1 MVVFAGKTWSAFVLL
16 QRAESGCQRMITG
29 ELQWSLLSCRCGAAV
44 AHDNAEES
52 PVSSLATMFEPVVE
66 VVMVSTVNFNVA
78 GQLVGMVYMGGTSA
92 GKLTTCNAVEE
103 VLTPCMGL
111 QLHVKI
117 GEIEMVHTRVITV
130 NPQRCSYWYNFFNAL
145 PWQHGS
151 CLLLFKYPFT
161 QKALSALPFDPEIRE
176 GPSLPAERFDHYG
189 QGYSA

>member
-44 AHDNAEES
+44 AHDNAEEYDEGGL
-52 PVSSLATMFEPVVE
+52 VS
-66 VVMVSTVNFNVA
+66 NR
-78 GQLVGMVYMGGTSA
+78 LVGMVYMGGTSA
-92 GKLTTCNAVEE
+92 GKLPTCNAVEV

-130 NPQRCSYWYNFFNAL
+130 NPQRCSYCVTF
-145 PWQHGS
+145 
-151 CLLLFKYPFT
+151 
-161 QKALSALPFDPEIRE
+161 
-176 GPSLPAERFDHYG
+176 
-189 QGYSA
+189 

>member
-117 GEIEMVHTRVITV
+117 GEIEM
-130 NPQRCSYWYNFFNAL
+130 
-145 PWQHGS
+145 HGS

>member
-44 AHDNAEES
+44 AHDNAEDFT
-52 PVSSLATMFEPVVE
+52 TMFEPVVE
-66 VVMVSTVNFNVA
+66 VVMVSTVNSNVA

-92 GKLTTCNAVEE
+92 GKLPTCNAVEV

-130 NPQRCSYWYNFFNAL
+130 NPQRCSYCFDAL
-145 PWQHGS
+145 N
-151 CLLLFKYPFT
+151 
-161 QKALSALPFDPEIRE
+161 
-176 GPSLPAERFDHYG
+176 
-189 QGYSA
+189 

>member
-44 AHDNAEES
+44 AHDNAEDFT
-52 PVSSLATMFEPVVE
+52 TMFEPVVE
-66 VVMVSTVNFNVA
+66 VVMVSTVNSNVA

-92 GKLTTCNAVEE
+92 GKLPTCNAVEV

-117 GEIEMVHTRVITV
+117 GEIEM
-130 NPQRCSYWYNFFNAL
+130 
-145 PWQHGS
+145 HGS
-151 CLLLFKYPFT
+151 CLLLFKYPFICQRYLLT
-161 QKALSALPFDPEIRE
+161 SKFVKDQVFLRKVSIIMVREILLDCLGNFFEFFAVLVVRI
-176 GPSLPAERFDHYG
+176 LFI
-189 QGYSA
+189 

>member
-44 AHDNAEES
+44 AHDNAEEYDEGGL
-52 PVSSLATMFEPVVE
+52 VS
-66 VVMVSTVNFNVA
+66 NR
-78 GQLVGMVYMGGTSA
+78 LVGMVYMGGTSA
-92 GKLTTCNAVEE
+92 GKLPTCNAVEV

-130 NPQRCSYWYNFFNAL
+130 NPQRCSYWLHQFVIL
-145 PWQHGS
+145 
-151 CLLLFKYPFT
+151 KY
-161 QKALSALPFDPEIRE
+161 LI
-176 GPSLPAERFDHYG
+176 
-189 QGYSA
+189 